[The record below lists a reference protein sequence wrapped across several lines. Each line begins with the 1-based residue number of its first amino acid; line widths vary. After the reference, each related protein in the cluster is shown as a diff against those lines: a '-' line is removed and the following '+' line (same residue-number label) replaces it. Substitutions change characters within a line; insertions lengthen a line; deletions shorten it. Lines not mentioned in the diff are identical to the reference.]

1 MLRLFKHYIPVSTL
15 ILLLVE
21 AIMLMASTYLVEWLP
36 WQMLG
41 VPGMQALVVPVWPK
55 ALFVTL
61 VMLSV
66 MAASGLYHS
75 EFRNGMSEIGVRLAL
90 AFAVGGLALVLLV
103 YWLGSMRFGVREMS
117 WSLAI
122 AMLLLLFVRLLFFRW
137 TRLGVF
143 KPRILVLG
151 TGSRAVKVD
160 EVSQARFGG
169 GVEVVGYLSSN
180 MTPHAVAASRILPED
195 ESLDEIEPLV
205 SAEELQRILGDAEAM
220 DGFVQC
226 HAHDLGAHICCAGYY
241 DSVGEQGCTAVQLA
255 IRLTRVGLDVIEHV
269 TPEMYLAPEDQEDD
283 DELFEL

>member
-1 MLRLFKHYIPVSTL
+1 
-15 ILLLVE
+15 
-21 AIMLMASTYLVEWLP
+21 MLMASTYLVEWLP

-137 TRLGVF
+137 TRLRRNVDGTRSACT
-143 KPRILVLG
+143 KQKGYDPIMRGQMIPNVL
-151 TGSRAVKVD
+151 D
-160 EVSQARFGG
+160 
-169 GVEVVGYLSSN
+169 YLSWIMS
-180 MTPHAVAASRILPED
+180 S
-195 ESLDEIEPLV
+195 
-205 SAEELQRILGDAEAM
+205 Q
-220 DGFVQC
+220 
-226 HAHDLGAHICCAGYY
+226 
-241 DSVGEQGCTAVQLA
+241 
-255 IRLTRVGLDVIEHV
+255 
-269 TPEMYLAPEDQEDD
+269 
-283 DELFEL
+283 